1 MQRREHRLLTETD
14 LAGLQMALPEWT
26 RVGAFLEYWHEF
38 SSFRLAMEF
47 VRRVAE
53 IAEELDHH
61 PDIDI
66 RYRKVCI
73 RLTTYSAGG
82 LTSLDVETA
91 GRIIALLPEVG
102 KRLPSPSSASHGV

>member
-1 MQRREHRLLTETD
+1 MQRREHKLLTDND
-14 LAGLQMALPEWT
+14 LAGLPVALPEWT
-26 RVGAFLEYWHEF
+26 RVCEFLECWYEF

-53 IAEELDHH
+53 VAEELDHH

-82 LTSLDVETA
+82 LTSLDVKTA
-91 GRIIALLPEVG
+91 GLISALLPEAG
-102 KRLPSPSSASHGV
+102 KRLPSPSIASPSV

>member
-1 MQRREHRLLTETD
+1 MHRGGHKLLNETD
-14 LAGLQMALPEWT
+14 LAGLQMALPEWKQ
-26 RVGAFLEYWHEF
+26 VDAFLECWFEF
-38 SSFRLAMEF
+38 PSFCLAMEF
-47 VRRVAE
+47 VGRVAQF
-53 IAEELDHH
+53 AESLDHH

-91 GRIIALLPEVG
+91 GQIGKLLTQIG
-102 KRLPSPSSASHGV
+102 KGSMST